1 MSSGSRDSVVKLWN
15 MEICD
20 YAGSLIG
27 HYAQVTCVALAE
39 EEAFAVSGS
48 EDTTV
53 KVWSMIMAIVITDY
67 RVSGQSFAV

>member
-1 MSSGSRDSVVKLWN
+1 

-20 YAGSLIG
+20 FSENLVG

-48 EDTTV
+48 EDTTI
-53 KVWSMIMAIVITDY
+53 KVWSIIMGCVITDY
-67 RVSGQSFAV
+67 RVSVYYNTWHLHLDDIDYACVC